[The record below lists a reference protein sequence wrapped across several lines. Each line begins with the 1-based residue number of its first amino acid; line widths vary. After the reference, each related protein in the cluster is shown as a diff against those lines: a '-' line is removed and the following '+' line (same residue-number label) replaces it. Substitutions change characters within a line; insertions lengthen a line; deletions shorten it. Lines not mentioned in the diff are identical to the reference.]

1 VKARR
6 IVAGLALVVGAA
18 ACGGDTS
25 APLSPAGPSYDGGG
39 HTLGSGGGTPG
50 TTTTQGD
57 TTQRGGGHTLGSG
70 G

>member
-18 ACGGDTS
+18 ACGGDTP

-39 HTLGSGGGTPG
+39 HTLGGGGGTPG

-57 TTQRGGGHTLGSG
+57 TTQRGGGHTLGG
-70 G
+70 GA